1 MEKDAEERRSNRVV
15 IDSYLWHLIYR
26 RDDSALLSINCVE
39 STHNWLL
46 IKVCYKILGIGT
58 EFKCSVLVGLVNL
71 TQLKAV
77 REAGI
82 LIEKTSP

>member
-1 MEKDAEERRSNRVV
+1 M
-15 IDSYLWHLIYR
+15 
-26 RDDSALLSINCVE
+26 E

-46 IKVCYKILGIGT
+46 IKVCFKILGIET
-58 EFKCSVLVGLVNL
+58 EFKFSVLIGFVNL

-82 LIEKTSP
+82 LIEKTSPSD